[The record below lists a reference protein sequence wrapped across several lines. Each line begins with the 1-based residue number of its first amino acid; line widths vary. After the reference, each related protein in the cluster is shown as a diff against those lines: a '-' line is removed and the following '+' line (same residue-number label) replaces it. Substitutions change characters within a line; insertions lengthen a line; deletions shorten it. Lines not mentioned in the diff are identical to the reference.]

1 MSIFW
6 ASIPIGLAIVA
17 AAVGIPYWLTHR
29 GMRPNNPVEAQA
41 YLDAKDEVA
50 QTTDTDERQEA
61 VRAATARRAAA
72 RSGRAGQPGDTQA
85 RSS

>member
-6 ASIPIGLAIVA
+6 ASIPIGLALVA

-29 GMRPNNPVEAQA
+29 GMRPNDPVEARA
-41 YLDAKDEVA
+41 YLDAKDEMA
-50 QTTDTDERQEA
+50 QTADTGQRREA
-61 VRAATARRAAA
+61 VRAARARRAGG
-72 RSGRAGQPGDTQA
+72 SGRAGQPGDTQA